1 MQQKL
6 NHNIRLFLRYAK
18 EIHCIN
24 EYYNDFENFNVSK
37 KNKPS
42 IINFLS
48 QFSRS
53 EPEDFIGLG
62 NIFPIWINSKS
73 KRDYWLNYYRQI
85 KNLNKDKILNE
96 LIKCKNKKESRY

>member
-6 NHNIRLFLRYAK
+6 NSNIRLFLRYAK

-24 EYYNDFENFNVSK
+24 EYYNDFENFNVSN
-37 KNKPS
+37 KNKKS

-48 QFSRS
+48 QFSKN

-62 NIFPIWINSKS
+62 SIFPIWINSLNK
-73 KRDYWLNYYRQI
+73 KNFWLIYYRKI
-85 KNLNKDKILNE
+85 KQLSNDNIINE
-96 LIKCKNKKESRY
+96 LIKNKSR